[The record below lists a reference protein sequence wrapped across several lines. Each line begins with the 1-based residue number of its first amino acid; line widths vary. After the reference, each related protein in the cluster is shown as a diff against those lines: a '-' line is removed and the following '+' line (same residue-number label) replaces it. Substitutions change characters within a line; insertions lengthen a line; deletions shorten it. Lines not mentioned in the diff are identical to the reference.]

1 MGGQD
6 EQVTLGNSIANDA
19 MQNIANYCSISCNNN
34 ISNENITV
42 IGGNATINLSQSC
55 SAVGSECL
63 VKNVV
68 SSQISNLINN
78 MVQQEESNLGIFS
91 LLGPSSN
98 ESTDITNSIKNQI
111 SQLISNT
118 CQQESSN
125 TITGN
130 TVFSQDAN
138 LKINI
143 GQTGNVNK
151 AQCALDTVAKLVLNN
166 SIQNTVKQTESSCGD
181 LLAFLVVIALII
193 ILIVIAPILFAV
205 GKRVGKV
212 VSGGNKQDVNVK
224 IK

>member
-34 ISNENITV
+34 ISNESITV

-91 LLGPSSN
+91 LLGPGSN
-98 ESTDITNSIKNQI
+98 ESTNITNSIKNQV

-118 CQQESSN
+118 CQQDPSN

-130 TVFSQDAN
+130 TVFAQDAN
-138 LKINI
+138 LKLNI

-166 SIQNTVKQTESSCGD
+166 TIQNTVKQTESSCKD
-181 LLAFLVVIALII
+181 LLAFLVVIIIIMILII
-193 ILIVIAPILFAV
+193 LAPVLFAV
-205 GKRVGKV
+205 GKRAGKII
-212 VSGGNKQDVNVK
+212 GPKNK
-224 IK
+224 